1 MLKGEQELKGFKTY
15 KKEVTQ
21 KKHVNAEIKQ
31 TKLGF
36 LGNGIMHT
44 RTSLHT
50 QNQACMC
57 KLDHA

>member
-36 LGNGIMHT
+36 LGNGIVHARRSMYAKS
-44 RTSLHT
+44 SLR
-50 QNQACMC
+50 A
-57 KLDHA
+57 